1 MNFRISKLQFAALFS
16 LSVFVLLG
24 VSFTEINAQTSRRT
38 KNGNVR
44 PKVQSTPVTA
54 EIISRDQ
61 DYSAQT
67 QVVTQETSEPEA
79 TETNVEDPET
89 RIRMLN
95 ERIKTLESA
104 RKPDSDDKQKRL
116 LLNLDI
122 LTRAEQRAET
132 LRKQM
137 FEMIEKESQIK
148 TKLDQIESDI
158 RPEMLERQV
167 AFAGSLRPEE
177 LREARRKNLD
187 VEKRNLQTL
196 LTDIQTVRANL
207 ELNVQ
212 KADILVK
219 KLQDKLEIE
228 IDKSL
233 EDDPQN

>member
-38 KNGNVR
+38 KTGNAR
-44 PKVQSTPVTA
+44 PKAQSTPVTA

-67 QVVTQETSEPEA
+67 QVVPQETSEPES
-79 TETNVEDPET
+79 TDTNVEDSET
-89 RIRMLN
+89 RIRILN
-95 ERIKTLESA
+95 DRIKTLESE
-104 RKPDSDDKQKRL
+104 RKSDSDEKQKRL

-187 VEKRNLQTL
+187 IEKRNLQTL
-196 LTDIQTVRANL
+196 LTDVQTVRANL